1 MISKNKTLDS
11 EYRVFTFT
19 SNMQYLRTLQEVADG
34 EEVDFAYYLEHV
46 GPLQFKC
53 TICEKTIQGKKKN
66 GMVHVEAIHFP
77 GTFQYECEFC
87 GKKLNSMR
95 QLGNH
100 KSRSCIKRIQ
110 SKGQ

>member
-46 GPLQFKC
+46 GPRQFKC
-53 TICEKTIQGKKKN
+53 TICEKTIQGKKSD
-66 GMVHVEAIHFP
+66 GMRHVEAIHYP
-77 GTFQYECEFC
+77 GTFQYECEYC
-87 GKKLNSMR
+87 RKKLNSKS
-95 QLGNH
+95 QLANH
-100 KSRSCIKRIQ
+100 KYKFCIKRIQ